1 MANLTMADV
10 YGAASRAGVAQV
22 ASPAGSSVQ
31 VTGPNPSAVTGAGQA
46 NATPQVG
53 MAGQGA
59 AICWVG
65 FALAFVLFRI
75 AVEAGGRA
83 EA

>member
-22 ASPAGSSVQ
+22 GTPAGSSVQ
-31 VTGPNPSAVTGAGQA
+31 VTGPNPSSVTGGGQGG
-46 NATPQVG
+46 ATPTVG
-53 MAGQGA
+53 AAGQGA
-59 AICWVG
+59 AITWIG

-75 AVEAGGRA
+75 LVDAGGRP
-83 EA
+83 EV